1 MAISKQ
7 AVIMFLCLSHCFLIS
22 PGYKCGGS
30 IWIFQEQTSFYLVRP
45 IFFTFG
51 ISLRAWI
58 KPRLWYGRNIIR
70 IVDAISIF
78 LCNHPQF
85 HECII
90 QLFVGNEVFSIPEVI
105 CSYAN
110 NRDLLCLGEKNIYRS
125 RSLKIWDRDC
135 LYCYKLFIMAAF
147 QLGFW
152 FHKCSSS
159 SILNWTTPCPC
170 LKVLHGLLAQD
181 KI

>member
-1 MAISKQ
+1 
-7 AVIMFLCLSHCFLIS
+7 MFLCLSHCFLIS

-30 IWIFQEQTSFYLVRP
+30 TWTSQEQTAFHLVPP

-58 KPRLWYGRNIIR
+58 KPGLRYGKNIIR
-70 IVDAISIF
+70 IVDDVSIF

-85 HECII
+85 YECII
-90 QLFVGNEVFSIPEVI
+90 QLFVGNEVISIPEVI

-110 NRDLLCLGEKNIYRS
+110 SRDLLCLVEENIYRS
-125 RSLKIWDRDC
+125 RSLKTWDRDF
-135 LYCYKLFIMAAF
+135 LYCYKLFIMMAS
-147 QLGFW
+147 QLGSW
-152 FHKCSSS
+152 FHKCS
-159 SILNWTTPCPC
+159 ILNWETPCPC
-170 LKVLHGLLAQD
+170 LKVWNGLLPQV